1 MKMILFNQ
9 NPMITKLLESVSKKL
24 ELSIENFNHYQ
35 ELSVRLKEDPEWLLI
50 ADDECLE
57 KLDQVDW
64 LELKEIISQNKNSVC
79 MYKKGN
85 EAQPFLEG
93 FEMKIKKPFL
103 PTEMLKVLQKKLGSD
118 MSELEPSQNLDP
130 TQEVLET
137 NWDELEN
144 LGDLEAL
151 AKEEPNNEEQLLPTL
166 DAQEEKEEVKETP
179 QKEEKPKDD
188 ETQEGDET
196 PKDEEVSKELE
207 TQEKLE
213 IPKEETQE
221 EQVKEQEPIKEETQE
236 IKEEK
241 QEETQDSPSAQE
253 LEAMQELVKEIQE
266 NSNENKEET
275 QESAEIPQDKEIQ
288 EVVTEKTQVQELE
301 VPKEKTQ
308 ESAEALQE
316 TQAHELEKQEIAETP
331 QEKEKQEIAETP
343 QEKEKQEIAETPQE
357 KEKQEIAE
365 TPQEKEKQEIAETP
379 QELEIPQAQEKETPQ
394 EETQEKETPQEE
406 TQEKETPQEETQE
419 KETPQ
424 EETQETETQNQETPP
439 KVQEETK
446 EKTQEDN
453 YESIEDIPE
462 PVMAKAMGE
471 ELPFLNEA
479 VAKTPNNENDT
490 ETPKES
496 DIKTSQEKEESDKTS
511 SPLELRLNLQDL
523 LKSLNQESLKSLL
536 ENKTLSIKI
545 TLEDKK
551 PDA

>member
-35 ELSVRLKEDPEWLLI
+35 ELSAHLKKDPEWLLI

-85 EAQPFLEG
+85 EVQPFLEG

-103 PTEMLKVLQKKLGSD
+103 PTEMLKVLQKKLGSNA
-118 MSELEPSQNLDP
+118 SELEPSQNLDP

-137 NWDELEN
+137 NWNELEN

-179 QKEEKPKDD
+179 QEEKEEIKETPQKEKQEVKETPQEEKPKDD
-188 ETQEGDET
+188 ETQESET

-213 IPKEETQE
+213 IPKEKTQ
-221 EQVKEQEPIKEETQE
+221 EQEPIKEETQE

-241 QEETQDSPSAQE
+241 QEETQDSPSTQE

-266 NSNENKEET
+266 NSNGQENKKET
-275 QESAEIPQDKEIQ
+275 QESAETPQEEEIQ
-288 EVVTEKTQVQELE
+288 EVVTEKTQAQELE
-301 VPKEKTQ
+301 IPKEKTQ
-308 ESAEALQE
+308 ESTEALQE
-316 TQAHELEKQEIAETP
+316 TQAHELEKQES
-331 QEKEKQEIAETP
+331 
-343 QEKEKQEIAETPQE
+343 
-357 KEKQEIAE
+357 
-365 TPQEKEKQEIAETP
+365 AETP

-406 TQEKETPQEETQE
+406 TREIAETPQEKETL
-419 KETPQ
+419 
-424 EETQETETQNQETPP
+424 
-439 KVQEETK
+439 
-446 EKTQEDN
+446 KTQEDH

-479 VAKTPNNENDT
+479 VAKIPNNENDT

-496 DIKTSQEKEESDKTS
+496 VTETSKNENATETPQEKEESDKTS

-551 PDA
+551 PNA

>member
-24 ELSIENFNHYQ
+24 ELSMEDFNRYQ
-35 ELSVRLKEDPEWLLI
+35 ELSTRLKEEPEWILI

-64 LELKEIISQNKNSVC
+64 LELKETISQNKNSVC

-85 EAQPFLEG
+85 EVQPFLEG

-103 PTEMLKVLQKKLGSD
+103 PTEVLKVLQKKLGSNA
-118 MSELEPSQNLDP
+118 SELEPSQNLDP

-137 NWDELEN
+137 NWDELKN

-151 AKEEPNNEEQLLPTL
+151 VQEEPNNEEQLLPTL
-166 DAQEEKEEVKETP
+166 NDQEEKEEVKETP
-179 QKEEKPKDD
+179 QEEEKPKDD
-188 ETQEGDET
+188 ETQEGET
-196 PKDEEVSKELE
+196 LKNEEVSKELE
-207 TQEKLE
+207 TQEELE

-221 EQVKEQEPIKEETQE
+221 PAKEQEPIKEETQE
-236 IKEEK
+236 NKEEK
-241 QEETQDSPSAQE
+241 QEKTQDSPNAQE

-266 NSNENKEET
+266 NSNGQEDKKET
-275 QESAEIPQDKEIQ
+275 QESAE
-288 EVVTEKTQVQELE
+288 
-301 VPKEKTQ
+301 
-308 ESAEALQE
+308 
-316 TQAHELEKQEIAETP
+316 TP
-331 QEKEKQEIAETP
+331 
-343 QEKEKQEIAETPQE
+343 
-357 KEKQEIAE
+357 
-365 TPQEKEKQEIAETP
+365 
-379 QELEIPQAQEKETPQ
+379 
-394 EETQEKETPQEE
+394 
-406 TQEKETPQEETQE
+406 
-419 KETPQ
+419 
-424 EETQETETQNQETPP
+424 QETETQELETP
-439 KVQEETK
+439 QESA
-446 EKTQEDN
+446 EKTQKLETQEDH

-462 PVMAKAMGE
+462 PVMAQAMGE

-479 VAKTPNNENDT
+479 VAKTSNNENDT

-496 DIKTSQEKEESDKTS
+496 VIKTPQEKEESNKAS

-536 ENKTLSIKI
+536 ENKTLNIKI

>member
-35 ELSVRLKEDPEWLLI
+35 ELSARLKKDPEWLLI

-103 PTEMLKVLQKKLGSD
+103 PTEVLKILQKKLGSNI
-118 MSELEPSQNLDP
+118 SELEPSQNLDP

-166 DAQEEKEEVKETP
+166 DAQEEKEEVKEEEKEEVKKEEKEEIKETP
-179 QKEEKPKDD
+179 QEEKPKDD
-188 ETQEGDET
+188 ETQESET

-213 IPKEETQE
+213 IPKEETQEEVKEEIKEEAQEEVKEETQE

-241 QEETQDSPSAQE
+241 QEETQDSPSTQE

-266 NSNENKEET
+266 NSNGQENKKET

-288 EVVTEKTQVQELE
+288 EVVTEKTQAQELE
-301 VPKEKTQ
+301 IPKEKTQ

-316 TQAHELEKQEIAETP
+316 TQAQELEKQENAETP
-331 QEKEKQEIAETP
+331 QEKEKQEDTG
-343 QEKEKQEIAETPQE
+343 
-357 KEKQEIAE
+357 
-365 TPQEKEKQEIAETP
+365 TP
-379 QELEIPQAQEKETPQ
+379 QELEIPQV
-394 EETQEKETPQEE
+394 
-406 TQEKETPQEETQE
+406 QE

-424 EETQETETQNQETPP
+424 EETQETQEKEMPQTQD
-439 KVQEETK
+439 
-446 EKTQEDN
+446 EKPQEDH

-479 VAKTPNNENDT
+479 VAKIPNNENDT

-496 DIKTSQEKEESDKTS
+496 VTETSKNENATETPQEKEESDKTS

-551 PDA
+551 PNA

>member
-1 MKMILFNQ
+1 MKIILFNQ

-24 ELSIENFNHYQ
+24 ELSMEDFNRYQ
-35 ELSVRLKEDPEWLLI
+35 ELSTRLKENPEWILI

-103 PTEMLKVLQKKLGSD
+103 PTEVLKVLQKKLGSN

-151 AKEEPNNEEQLLPTL
+151 VQEEPNNEEQLLPTL
-166 DAQEEKEEVKETP
+166 NDQEEKEEIKEEVKETP
-179 QKEEKPKDD
+179 QEEEKPKDD
-188 ETQEGDET
+188 ETQESET
-196 PKDEEVSKELE
+196 LKDKEVSKGLE
-207 TQEKLE
+207 TQEE
-213 IPKEETQE
+213 VKEEKQE
-221 EQVKEQEPIKEETQE
+221 QAKEQEPIKEETQE
-236 IKEEK
+236 NKEEK
-241 QEETQDSPSAQE
+241 QEKTQDSPSAQE

-266 NSNENKEET
+266 NSNGQEDKKET
-275 QESAEIPQDKEIQ
+275 QENTETPQD
-288 EVVTEKTQVQELE
+288 V
-301 VPKEKTQ
+301 
-308 ESAEALQE
+308 E
-316 TQAHELEKQEIAETP
+316 TPQETP
-331 QEKEKQEIAETP
+331 QEKETQK
-343 QEKEKQEIAETPQE
+343 
-357 KEKQEIAE
+357 
-365 TPQEKEKQEIAETP
+365 
-379 QELEIPQAQEKETPQ
+379 LETPQ
-394 EETQEKETPQEE
+394 EEIQENTEKTQKLE
-406 TQEKETPQEETQE
+406 TQE
-419 KETPQ
+419 
-424 EETQETETQNQETPP
+424 
-439 KVQEETK
+439 
-446 EKTQEDN
+446 DH

-462 PVMAKAMGE
+462 PVMAQAMGE

-479 VAKTPNNENDT
+479 VAKTSNNENDT
-490 ETPKES
+490 ETLKES
-496 DIKTSQEKEESDKTS
+496 VIKTPQEKKESDKTS
-511 SPLELRLNLQDL
+511 SPLELHLNLQDL

>member
-9 NPMITKLLESVSKKL
+9 NPMIAKLLESVSKKL
-24 ELSIENFNHYQ
+24 ELSMEDFNRYQ
-35 ELSVRLKEDPEWLLI
+35 ELSTRLKEEPEWILI

-85 EAQPFLEG
+85 EVQPFLEG

-103 PTEMLKVLQKKLGSD
+103 PTEVLKVLQKKLGSNA
-118 MSELEPSQNLDP
+118 SEPEPSQNLDP

-151 AKEEPNNEEQLLPTL
+151 VQEKPNNEEQLLPTL
-166 DAQEEKEEVKETP
+166 NDQEEKEEVKEEEKEEVKETP
-179 QKEEKPKDD
+179 QEEKPKDD
-188 ETQEGDET
+188 EMQEGET
-196 PKDEEVSKELE
+196 LKDEEISKELE
-207 TQEKLE
+207 TQEELE

-221 EQVKEQEPIKEETQE
+221 QAKEQEPIKEETQE

-241 QEETQDSPSAQE
+241 QEKTQDSPSAQE

-266 NSNENKEET
+266 NSNGQEDKKETQENTETPQELEKQELEIPQENTEIPQETPQEKETQKLETPQDVETPQEIPQEKET
-275 QESAEIPQDKEIQ
+275 QESAE
-288 EVVTEKTQVQELE
+288 
-301 VPKEKTQ
+301 
-308 ESAEALQE
+308 
-316 TQAHELEKQEIAETP
+316 TP
-331 QEKEKQEIAETP
+331 QK
-343 QEKEKQEIAETPQE
+343 
-357 KEKQEIAE
+357 
-365 TPQEKEKQEIAETP
+365 
-379 QELEIPQAQEKETPQ
+379 
-394 EETQEKETPQEE
+394 ETQEKKAQ
-406 TQEKETPQEETQE
+406 K
-419 KETPQ
+419 
-424 EETQETETQNQETPP
+424 
-439 KVQEETK
+439 
-446 EKTQEDN
+446 DH

-462 PVMAKAMGE
+462 PVMAQAMGE
-471 ELPFLNEA
+471 ELPFLNES
-479 VAKTPNNENDT
+479 VAKIPNNENDT

-496 DIKTSQEKEESDKTS
+496 VIKTPQEKEESDKTS

>member
-9 NPMITKLLESVSKKL
+9 NPMIAKLLESVSKKL

-35 ELSVRLKEDPEWLLI
+35 ELSACLKKDPEWLLI

-64 LELKEIISQNKNSVC
+64 LELKETISQNKNSVC

-85 EAQPFLEG
+85 EKQPFLEG

-166 DAQEEKEEVKETP
+166 DAQEEKEEVKEEEKQEVKETP
-179 QKEEKPKDD
+179 QEEKPKDD
-188 ETQEGDET
+188 ETQESEAL
-196 PKDEEVSKELE
+196 KDEEVSKELE

-266 NSNENKEET
+266 NSNDQENKEKT
-275 QESAEIPQDKEIQ
+275 QESAEISQDKEIQ
-288 EVVTEKTQVQELE
+288 EVVAEKTQVQELE
-301 VPKEKTQ
+301 IPKEKTQ
-308 ESAEALQE
+308 ETQE
-316 TQAHELEKQEIAETP
+316 VVTEQTQAQELEKEEIAETP
-331 QEKEKQEIAETP
+331 QEKET
-343 QEKEKQEIAETPQE
+343 
-357 KEKQEIAE
+357 
-365 TPQEKEKQEIAETP
+365 
-379 QELEIPQAQEKETPQ
+379 L
-394 EETQEKETPQEE
+394 
-406 TQEKETPQEETQE
+406 
-419 KETPQ
+419 
-424 EETQETETQNQETPP
+424 
-439 KVQEETK
+439 
-446 EKTQEDN
+446 KTQEDH

-479 VAKTPNNENDT
+479 VAETPNNENDT
-490 ETPKES
+490 ETSKNENATETP
-496 DIKTSQEKEESDKTS
+496 QEKEESDKTS

-551 PDA
+551 PNA

>member
-24 ELSIENFNHYQ
+24 ELSVENFNHYQ
-35 ELSVRLKEDPEWLLI
+35 ELSARLKENQEWLLI

-57 KLDQVDW
+57 KLDQIDW
-64 LELKEIISQNKNSVC
+64 LELKETISQNKNSVC

-93 FEMKIKKPFL
+93 FEMKMKKPFL
-103 PTEMLKVLQKKLGSD
+103 PTEVLKILQKKLGSNI
-118 MSELEPSQNLDP
+118 SELEPSQNLDP

-137 NWDELEN
+137 NWDELES

-151 AKEEPNNEEQLLPTL
+151 AKEEPNSEEQLLPTL
-166 DAQEEKEEVKETP
+166 DVQEEKEEVKETP
-179 QKEEKPKDD
+179 QEEEKEEIKEMPQEEEKPKDD
-188 ETQEGDET
+188 EMQEGET

-241 QEETQDSPSAQE
+241 QEKTQDSPSMQE

-266 NSNENKEET
+266 NSNGQENKEKT
-275 QESAEIPQDKEIQ
+275 QENAEIPQDKEIQ
-288 EVVTEKTQVQELE
+288 EVVTEKTQAQELE
-301 VPKEKTQ
+301 IPKEKTQ
-308 ESAEALQE
+308 ESTEALQE

-343 QEKEKQEIAETPQE
+343 QEKE
-357 KEKQEIAE
+357 
-365 TPQEKEKQEIAETP
+365 
-379 QELEIPQAQEKETPQ
+379 
-394 EETQEKETPQEE
+394 
-406 TQEKETPQEETQE
+406 
-419 KETPQ
+419 TPQ
-424 EETQETETQNQETPP
+424 EETQETQEVVTE
-439 KVQEETK
+439 Q
-446 EKTQEDN
+446 TQEDH

-471 ELPFLNEA
+471 ELPFLNES
-479 VAKTPNNENDT
+479 VAETPNNENDT

-496 DIKTSQEKEESDKTS
+496 DIKTPQEKEESDKTS

>member
-24 ELSIENFNHYQ
+24 ELPMENFNHYQ
-35 ELSVRLKEDPEWLLI
+35 ELFTRLKEDPEWILI

-93 FEMKIKKPFL
+93 FEIKIKKPFL
-103 PTEMLKVLQKKLGSD
+103 PTDVLKILQKKLGSNI
-118 MSELEPSQNLDP
+118 SELEPSQNLDP

-144 LGDLEAL
+144 LGVLEAL
-151 AKEEPNNEEQLLPTL
+151 AKEEPDNEEQLLPTL
-166 DAQEEKEEVKETP
+166 NDQEVKEEEKEEVKETP
-179 QKEEKPKDD
+179 QEEEKPKDD
-188 ETQEGDET
+188 ETQEGET

-207 TQEKLE
+207 TQEE
-213 IPKEETQE
+213 VKEEMQ
-221 EQVKEQEPIKEETQE
+221 EQEPIKEETQE

-241 QEETQDSPSAQE
+241 QEKTQDSPSTQE
-253 LEAMQELVKEIQE
+253 LEAMQELVKEIQK
-266 NSNENKEET
+266 NSNGQKDKKET
-275 QESAEIPQDKEIQ
+275 QESAETPQDVEIPQAQDKEIQDKEIQDKEIQDKEIQDKEIQDKEIQ
-288 EVVTEKTQVQELE
+288 ENTET
-301 VPKEKTQ
+301 P
-308 ESAEALQE
+308 QE
-316 TQAHELEKQEIAETP
+316 TPQDVENPQENAEIPQETP
-331 QEKEKQEIAETP
+331 QEKE
-343 QEKEKQEIAETPQE
+343 
-357 KEKQEIAE
+357 
-365 TPQEKEKQEIAETP
+365 
-379 QELEIPQAQEKETPQ
+379 
-394 EETQEKETPQEE
+394 
-406 TQEKETPQEETQE
+406 
-419 KETPQ
+419 
-424 EETQETETQNQETPP
+424 
-439 KVQEETK
+439 
-446 EKTQEDN
+446 TQEDH

-471 ELPFLNEA
+471 ELPFLNENDTE
-479 VAKTPNNENDT
+479 TPNSENDT

-496 DIKTSQEKEESDKTS
+496 DIKTPQEKEESDKTS
-511 SPLELRLNLQDL
+511 SPLELHLNLQDL

>member
-24 ELSIENFNHYQ
+24 ELSMENFNRYQ
-35 ELSVRLKEDPEWLLI
+35 ELPTRLKEDSEWILI

-64 LELKEIISQNKNSVC
+64 LELKETISQNKNSVC

-103 PTEMLKVLQKKLGSD
+103 PTEVLKVLQKKLGSN
-118 MSELEPSQNLDP
+118 MSDLEPSQNLDP

-151 AKEEPNNEEQLLPTL
+151 VQEEPNNEEQLLPTL
-166 DAQEEKEEVKETP
+166 NDQKEKEEVKEEKEEVKEEKEEVKEETKETP
-179 QKEEKPKDD
+179 QEEEKPKDD
-188 ETQEGDET
+188 EVQEGEIQ
-196 PKDEEVSKELE
+196 KNEEVSKELE
-207 TQEKLE
+207 TQEELE
-213 IPKEETQE
+213 IPKEETQ

-236 IKEEK
+236 NKEEK
-241 QEETQDSPSAQE
+241 QEKTQDSPSTQE

-266 NSNENKEET
+266 NSNGQENKKET
-275 QESAEIPQDKEIQ
+275 QENTETPQDKETQ
-288 EVVTEKTQVQELE
+288 ENTETPQELE
-301 VPKEKTQ
+301 KQELETPQELEKQELKTQEKTQ
-308 ESAEALQE
+308 ESAE
-316 TQAHELEKQEIAETP
+316 TP
-331 QEKEKQEIAETP
+331 QEKTQK
-343 QEKEKQEIAETPQE
+343 
-357 KEKQEIAE
+357 
-365 TPQEKEKQEIAETP
+365 
-379 QELEIPQAQEKETPQ
+379 LEI
-394 EETQEKETPQEE
+394 
-406 TQEKETPQEETQE
+406 
-419 KETPQ
+419 
-424 EETQETETQNQETPP
+424 
-439 KVQEETK
+439 
-446 EKTQEDN
+446 QEDH

-462 PVMAKAMGE
+462 PVMAQAMGE
-471 ELPFLNEA
+471 ELPFLNES
-479 VAKTPNNENDT
+479 VAKTSNNKNDT

-496 DIKTSQEKEESDKTS
+496 VIKTPQEKEESDKTS

>member
-35 ELSVRLKEDPEWLLI
+35 ELSAHLKKDPEWILI

-64 LELKEIISQNKNSVC
+64 LELKETISQNKNSVC

-93 FEMKIKKPFL
+93 FEVKIKKPFL
-103 PTEMLKVLQKKLGSD
+103 PTEVLKILQKKLGSNA
-118 MSELEPSQNLDP
+118 SELEPSQNLDP

-166 DAQEEKEEVKETP
+166 NDQEVKEEEKEEVKETP
-179 QKEEKPKDD
+179 QEEEKPKDD
-188 ETQEGDET
+188 ETQEGET
-196 PKDEEVSKELE
+196 LKDEEVFKELE

-213 IPKEETQE
+213 IPKEETQKE
-221 EQVKEQEPIKEETQE
+221 VKEEIKEETQE
-236 IKEEK
+236 NKEEK

-266 NSNENKEET
+266 NSNGQENKKET
-275 QESAEIPQDKEIQ
+275 QESAEISQDKEIQ
-288 EVVTEKTQVQELE
+288 EVVTEKTQAQELE

-331 QEKEKQEIAETP
+331 QELEKQEST
-343 QEKEKQEIAETPQE
+343 
-357 KEKQEIAE
+357 
-365 TPQEKEKQEIAETP
+365 ETP

-394 EETQEKETPQEE
+394 EETQEKETPKDESMQESA
-406 TQEKETPQEETQE
+406 QNLQDKETPQEETQE
-419 KETPQ
+419 
-424 EETQETETQNQETPP
+424 
-439 KVQEETK
+439 
-446 EKTQEDN
+446 DH

-471 ELPFLNEA
+471 ELPFLNES
-479 VAKTPNNENDT
+479 VAKIPNNENDT

-496 DIKTSQEKEESDKTS
+496 VIKTPQEKEESTETPKESDKTS

>member
-1 MKMILFNQ
+1 MKIILFNQ

-24 ELSIENFNHYQ
+24 ELSMEDFNHYQ
-35 ELSVRLKEDPEWLLI
+35 ELSTRLKEDPEWILI

-64 LELKEIISQNKNSVC
+64 LELKETISQNKNSVC

-103 PTEMLKVLQKKLGSD
+103 PTEVLKVLQKKLGSN

-151 AKEEPNNEEQLLPTL
+151 VQEEPNNEEQLLPTL
-166 DAQEEKEEVKETP
+166 NAQEEKEEIKEEEKEEIKETP
-179 QKEEKPKDD
+179 QEEKPKDD
-188 ETQEGDET
+188 ETQEGET
-196 PKDEEVSKELE
+196 LKDEEVSKELE
-207 TQEKLE
+207 TQEELE

-221 EQVKEQEPIKEETQE
+221 QAKEQEPIKEETQE
-236 IKEEK
+236 NKEEK
-241 QEETQDSPSAQE
+241 QEKTQDSPSAQE

-266 NSNENKEET
+266 NSNGQEDKKET
-275 QESAEIPQDKEIQ
+275 QEN
-288 EVVTEKTQVQELE
+288 TETPQELE
-301 VPKEKTQ
+301 KQELEKQEKTQ
-308 ESAEALQE
+308 ESAETPQDV
-316 TQAHELEKQEIAETP
+316 ETP
-331 QEKEKQEIAETP
+331 QEKETQKLETP
-343 QEKEKQEIAETPQE
+343 QETSQESAEKTQ
-357 KEKQEIAE
+357 K
-365 TPQEKEKQEIAETP
+365 
-379 QELEIPQAQEKETPQ
+379 L
-394 EETQEKETPQEE
+394 ETQE
-406 TQEKETPQEETQE
+406 
-419 KETPQ
+419 
-424 EETQETETQNQETPP
+424 
-439 KVQEETK
+439 
-446 EKTQEDN
+446 DH

-462 PVMAKAMGE
+462 PVMAQAMGE
-471 ELPFLNEA
+471 ELPFLNES
-479 VAKTPNNENDT
+479 VAKTSNNENDT
-490 ETPKES
+490 ETSKES
-496 DIKTSQEKEESDKTS
+496 VIKTPQEKEESDKTS
-511 SPLELRLNLQDL
+511 SPLELCLNLQDL

>member
-35 ELSVRLKEDPEWLLI
+35 ELSAHLKKDPEWLLI

-85 EAQPFLEG
+85 EMQPFLEG

-103 PTEMLKVLQKKLGSD
+103 PTEMLKVLQKKLGSNA
-118 MSELEPSQNLDP
+118 SELEPSQNLDP
-130 TQEVLET
+130 TQEILET

-179 QKEEKPKDD
+179 QEEKEEVKETPQEEKPKDD
-188 ETQEGDET
+188 ETQEGET
-196 PKDEEVSKELE
+196 SKDEEVSKELE
-207 TQEKLE
+207 APQELE
-213 IPKEETQE
+213 IPKKETQ
-221 EQVKEQEPIKEETQE
+221 EQEPIKEETQE

-241 QEETQDSPSAQE
+241 QEKTQDSPSTQE

-266 NSNENKEET
+266 NSNDQEDKKET
-275 QESAEIPQDKEIQ
+275 QESAEISQDKEIQ
-288 EVVTEKTQVQELE
+288 EVVTEK
-301 VPKEKTQ
+301 
-308 ESAEALQE
+308 

-331 QEKEKQEIAETP
+331 QEETREIAETP
-343 QEKEKQEIAETPQE
+343 QELEIPQAQEKETPQE
-357 KEKQEIAE
+357 E
-365 TPQEKEKQEIAETP
+365 TREIAETP

-394 EETQEKETPQEE
+394 EETQE
-406 TQEKETPQEETQE
+406 
-419 KETPQ
+419 
-424 EETQETETQNQETPP
+424 
-439 KVQEETK
+439 
-446 EKTQEDN
+446 DH
-453 YESIEDIPE
+453 YENIEDIPE

-479 VAKTPNNENDT
+479 VAKIPNNENDT

-496 DIKTSQEKEESDKTS
+496 DIKTPQEKEESDKTS
-511 SPLELRLNLQDL
+511 SPLELHLNLQDL

-551 PDA
+551 PNA

>member
-9 NPMITKLLESVSKKL
+9 NPMITKLLESVSNKL
-24 ELSIENFNHYQ
+24 ELSMEDFNRYQ
-35 ELSVRLKEDPEWLLI
+35 ELSTRLKENPEWILI

-64 LELKEIISQNKNSVC
+64 LELKETISQNKNSVC

-103 PTEMLKVLQKKLGSD
+103 PTEILKILQKKLGSNIN
-118 MSELEPSQNLDP
+118 ELEPSQNLDP

-151 AKEEPNNEEQLLPTL
+151 VQEEPNNEEQLLPTL
-166 DAQEEKEEVKETP
+166 NNQKEKEEIKEEVKETP
-179 QKEEKPKDD
+179 QEEEKPKDD
-188 ETQEGDET
+188 EIQEGET
-196 PKDEEVSKELE
+196 LKDEEVSKELE
-207 TQEKLE
+207 TQEELE
-213 IPKEETQE
+213 ISKEETQE
-221 EQVKEQEPIKEETQE
+221 QAKEQEPIKEETQE
-236 IKEEK
+236 NKEEK
-241 QEETQDSPSAQE
+241 QEKTQDSPSAQE

-266 NSNENKEET
+266 NSNG
-275 QESAEIPQDKEIQ
+275 QEDKKEIQ
-288 EVVTEKTQVQELE
+288 ENTETPQDV
-301 VPKEKTQ
+301 
-308 ESAEALQE
+308 E
-316 TQAHELEKQEIAETP
+316 TPQETP
-331 QEKEKQEIAETP
+331 QEKETQK
-343 QEKEKQEIAETPQE
+343 
-357 KEKQEIAE
+357 
-365 TPQEKEKQEIAETP
+365 
-379 QELEIPQAQEKETPQ
+379 LETPQ
-394 EETQEKETPQEE
+394 EEIQENTETPQKLE
-406 TQEKETPQEETQE
+406 TQE
-419 KETPQ
+419 
-424 EETQETETQNQETPP
+424 
-439 KVQEETK
+439 
-446 EKTQEDN
+446 DH

-462 PVMAKAMGE
+462 PVMAQAMGE

-496 DIKTSQEKEESDKTS
+496 VIKTPQEKEESDKTS
-511 SPLELRLNLQDL
+511 SPLELCLNLQDL

-536 ENKTLSIKI
+536 ENKTLNIKI

>member
-9 NPMITKLLESVSKKL
+9 NPMIAKLLESVSKKL
-24 ELSIENFNHYQ
+24 ELPMENFNHYQ
-35 ELSVRLKEDPEWLLI
+35 ELSACLKEDPEWILI

-103 PTEMLKVLQKKLGSD
+103 PTEVLKILQKKLGSNA
-118 MSELEPSQNLDP
+118 SELEPSQNLDP

-166 DAQEEKEEVKETP
+166 DAQEEKEEVKKEEKEEVKETPQEEKEEIKETP
-179 QKEEKPKDD
+179 QKEKQEVKETPQKEKPKDD
-188 ETQEGDET
+188 ETQESET

-207 TQEKLE
+207 TQEELE
-213 IPKEETQE
+213 IPKEETQKE
-221 EQVKEQEPIKEETQE
+221 VKEEIKEETQKEVKEEIKEETQE
-236 IKEEK
+236 NKEEK
-241 QEETQDSPSAQE
+241 QEKTQDSPSVQE

-266 NSNENKEET
+266 NSNDQEDKKET

-301 VPKEKTQ
+301 IPKEKTQ

-316 TQAHELEKQEIAETP
+316 TQAHELEKQENAETP
-331 QEKEKQEIAETP
+331 QDVETP
-343 QEKEKQEIAETPQE
+343 
-357 KEKQEIAE
+357 
-365 TPQEKEKQEIAETP
+365 
-379 QELEIPQAQEKETPQ
+379 QEKETPQ
-394 EETQEKETPQEE
+394 ENTETPQEKET
-406 TQEKETPQEETQE
+406 
-419 KETPQ
+419 
-424 EETQETETQNQETPP
+424 
-439 KVQEETK
+439 
-446 EKTQEDN
+446 QEDH

-479 VAKTPNNENDT
+479 VAKIPNNENDT
-490 ETPKES
+490 ETP
-496 DIKTSQEKEESDKTS
+496 QEKEESDKTS

-551 PDA
+551 PNA

>member
-24 ELSIENFNHYQ
+24 ELSMEDFNRYQ
-35 ELSVRLKEDPEWLLI
+35 ELSTRLKEDPEWILI

-64 LELKEIISQNKNSVC
+64 LELKETISQNKNSVC

-85 EAQPFLEG
+85 EAQPFLES

-103 PTEMLKVLQKKLGSD
+103 PTEMLKVLQKKLGSN
-118 MSELEPSQNLDP
+118 MNELESSQNLDP

-151 AKEEPNNEEQLLPTL
+151 AQEEPNNEEQLLPTL
-166 DAQEEKEEVKETP
+166 NDQEEKEEVKEEIKETP
-179 QKEEKPKDD
+179 QEEEKPKDD
-188 ETQEGDET
+188 ETQESET
-196 PKDEEVSKELE
+196 LKDEEASKELE
-207 TQEKLE
+207 TQEELE

-221 EQVKEQEPIKEETQE
+221 QAKEQEPIKEETQE

-241 QEETQDSPSAQE
+241 QEKTQDSPSAQE

-266 NSNENKEET
+266 NSNGQEDKKET
-275 QESAEIPQDKEIQ
+275 QENTETPQ
-288 EVVTEKTQVQELE
+288 
-301 VPKEKTQ
+301 
-308 ESAEALQE
+308 
-316 TQAHELEKQEIAETP
+316 ELEKQELETP
-331 QEKEKQEIAETP
+331 QEKETQK
-343 QEKEKQEIAETPQE
+343 
-357 KEKQEIAE
+357 
-365 TPQEKEKQEIAETP
+365 
-379 QELEIPQAQEKETPQ
+379 LETPQ
-394 EETQEKETPQEE
+394 EEIQENTETPQKLEA
-406 TQEKETPQEETQE
+406 
-419 KETPQ
+419 
-424 EETQETETQNQETPP
+424 
-439 KVQEETK
+439 
-446 EKTQEDN
+446 QEDH

-462 PVMAKAMGE
+462 PVMAQAMGE
-471 ELPFLNEA
+471 ELSFLNEA
-479 VAKTPNNENDT
+479 VAKIPNNENDT

-496 DIKTSQEKEESDKTS
+496 VIKTPQEKEESDKTS

-536 ENKTLSIKI
+536 ENKTLNIKI

>member
-9 NPMITKLLESVSKKL
+9 NPMIAKLLESVSKKL
-24 ELSIENFNHYQ
+24 ELSIENFNHYR
-35 ELSVRLKEDPEWLLI
+35 ELSARLKKDPEWLLI

-103 PTEMLKVLQKKLGSD
+103 PTEMLKVLQKKLGSNT
-118 MSELEPSQNLDP
+118 SELEPSQNLDP

-166 DAQEEKEEVKETP
+166 NAQEEKEEVKKEEKEEVKETP
-179 QKEEKPKDD
+179 QEEKPKDD
-188 ETQEGDET
+188 ETQESET

-207 TQEKLE
+207 TQEE
-213 IPKEETQE
+213 VKEETQE

-241 QEETQDSPSAQE
+241 QEKTQDSPSVQE

-266 NSNENKEET
+266 NSNGQENKEKT
-275 QESAEIPQDKEIQ
+275 QENAEIPQDKEIQ
-288 EVVTEKTQVQELE
+288 EVVTEKTQAQELE
-301 VPKEKTQ
+301 IPKEKTQ
-308 ESAEALQE
+308 ESTEALQE
-316 TQAHELEKQEIAETP
+316 TQAHEL
-331 QEKEKQEIAETP
+331 
-343 QEKEKQEIAETPQE
+343 
-357 KEKQEIAE
+357 
-365 TPQEKEKQEIAETP
+365 EKQEIAETP

-424 EETQETETQNQETPP
+424 EETREIAETP
-439 KVQEETK
+439 QEKETL
-446 EKTQEDN
+446 KTQEDH

-471 ELPFLNEA
+471 ELPFLNKA
-479 VAKTPNNENDT
+479 VAKIPNNENDT

-496 DIKTSQEKEESDKTS
+496 VTETSKNENDTETPQEKEESDKTS

-551 PDA
+551 PNA

>member
-9 NPMITKLLESVSKKL
+9 NPMIAKLLESVSKKL
-24 ELSIENFNHYQ
+24 ELSMEYFNRYE
-35 ELSVRLKEDPEWLLI
+35 ELSTCLKEEPEWILI

-57 KLDQVDW
+57 KLDEVDW

-103 PTEMLKVLQKKLGSD
+103 PTEVLKILQKKLGSD

-166 DAQEEKEEVKETP
+166 NDQEEKEEIKKEEKEEIKETP
-179 QKEEKPKDD
+179 QEEEKPKDD
-188 ETQEGDET
+188 ETQESET
-196 PKDEEVSKELE
+196 LKDKEVSKELE

-213 IPKEETQE
+213 IPKEKTQE
-221 EQVKEQEPIKEETQE
+221 EQVTEQEPIKEETQE

-241 QEETQDSPSAQE
+241 QEETQDSPSVQE

-266 NSNENKEET
+266 NSNGQEDKKET
-275 QESAEIPQDKEIQ
+275 QEN
-288 EVVTEKTQVQELE
+288 
-301 VPKEKTQ
+301 
-308 ESAEALQE
+308 
-316 TQAHELEKQEIAETP
+316 AETP
-331 QEKEKQEIAETP
+331 QEKETQELEIPKEEIQEETQEAVTETP
-343 QEKEKQEIAETPQE
+343 QTQEST
-357 KEKQEIAE
+357 E

-394 EETQEKETPQEE
+394 EETQE
-406 TQEKETPQEETQE
+406 
-419 KETPQ
+419 
-424 EETQETETQNQETPP
+424 
-439 KVQEETK
+439 
-446 EKTQEDN
+446 DH

-479 VAKTPNNENDT
+479 VAKIPNNENDT

-496 DIKTSQEKEESDKTS
+496 DIKTPQEKEESDKTS

-551 PDA
+551 PNA

>member
-24 ELSIENFNHYQ
+24 ELSMQDFNRYE
-35 ELSVRLKEDPEWLLI
+35 ELSARLKEDPEWILI

-79 MYKKGN
+79 MYKKGH

-103 PTEMLKVLQKKLGSD
+103 PTEVLKILQKKLGSD

-166 DAQEEKEEVKETP
+166 NAQEEKEEVKETP
-179 QKEEKPKDD
+179 QEEKPKDD
-188 ETQEGDET
+188 ETQESET

-266 NSNENKEET
+266 NSNGQENKEET
-275 QESAEIPQDKEIQ
+275 QEN
-288 EVVTEKTQVQELE
+288 
-301 VPKEKTQ
+301 
-308 ESAEALQE
+308 
-316 TQAHELEKQEIAETP
+316 AETP
-331 QEKEKQEIAETP
+331 QDVEIP
-343 QEKEKQEIAETPQE
+343 QSQEKETPKDESMQES
-357 KEKQEIAE
+357 
-365 TPQEKEKQEIAETP
+365 
-379 QELEIPQAQEKETPQ
+379 AQNLQDKETPQ
-394 EETQEKETPQEE
+394 EETQE
-406 TQEKETPQEETQE
+406 
-419 KETPQ
+419 
-424 EETQETETQNQETPP
+424 
-439 KVQEETK
+439 
-446 EKTQEDN
+446 DH
-453 YESIEDIPE
+453 YENIEDIPE

-479 VAKTPNNENDT
+479 VAKIPNNENDT
-490 ETPKES
+490 ETLKES
-496 DIKTSQEKEESDKTS
+496 DIKTPQEKEESDKTS

>member
-1 MKMILFNQ
+1 MKIILFNQ

-35 ELSVRLKEDPEWLLI
+35 ELSACLKKDPEWLLI

-85 EAQPFLEG
+85 EVQPFLEG

-103 PTEMLKVLQKKLGSD
+103 PTEVLKILQKKLGSNINK
-118 MSELEPSQNLDP
+118 LEPSQNLDP

-151 AKEEPNNEEQLLPTL
+151 VQEEPNNEEQLLPTL
-166 DAQEEKEEVKETP
+166 NDQEEKEEIKEEEKEEVKEEEKEEVKETP
-179 QKEEKPKDD
+179 QEEEKPKDD
-188 ETQEGDET
+188 ETQESET
-196 PKDEEVSKELE
+196 LKDKEVSKELE

-213 IPKEETQE
+213 IPKEKTQE
-221 EQVKEQEPIKEETQE
+221 EQVTEQEPIKEETQE

-241 QEETQDSPSAQE
+241 QEKTQDSPSTQE

-266 NSNENKEET
+266 NSNEDKKEVQELGIPKEET
-275 QESAEIPQDKEIQ
+275 QEN
-288 EVVTEKTQVQELE
+288 
-301 VPKEKTQ
+301 
-308 ESAEALQE
+308 
-316 TQAHELEKQEIAETP
+316 AETP
-331 QEKEKQEIAETP
+331 QEKETQELEIPKEEIQEETQEAVTETPQTQESTETPQELEKQENAETPQEIPQDVETP
-343 QEKEKQEIAETPQE
+343 QEKE
-357 KEKQEIAE
+357 
-365 TPQEKEKQEIAETP
+365 
-379 QELEIPQAQEKETPQ
+379 
-394 EETQEKETPQEE
+394 
-406 TQEKETPQEETQE
+406 
-419 KETPQ
+419 
-424 EETQETETQNQETPP
+424 
-439 KVQEETK
+439 
-446 EKTQEDN
+446 TQEDH

-490 ETPKES
+490 ETP
-496 DIKTSQEKEESDKTS
+496 QEKEESDKTS

>member
-1 MKMILFNQ
+1 MKIILFNQ

-24 ELSIENFNHYQ
+24 ELSMEDFNHYQ
-35 ELSVRLKEDPEWLLI
+35 ELSTRLKEDPEWILI

-64 LELKEIISQNKNSVC
+64 LELKETISQNKNSVC

-103 PTEMLKVLQKKLGSD
+103 PTEVLKVLQKKLGSN

-151 AKEEPNNEEQLLPTL
+151 AQEEPNNEEQLLPTL
-166 DAQEEKEEVKETP
+166 NDQEEKEEVKEEVKETP
-179 QKEEKPKDD
+179 QEEKPKDD
-188 ETQEGDET
+188 EIQEGET
-196 PKDEEVSKELE
+196 LKDEEVSKELE
-207 TQEKLE
+207 TQE
-213 IPKEETQE
+213 
-221 EQVKEQEPIKEETQE
+221 

-241 QEETQDSPSAQE
+241 QEKTQDSPSAQE

-266 NSNENKEET
+266 NSNGQENKKET
-275 QESAEIPQDKEIQ
+275 QENTETPQEGIQ
-288 EVVTEKTQVQELE
+288 E
-301 VPKEKTQ
+301 
-308 ESAEALQE
+308 S
-316 TQAHELEKQEIAETP
+316 AETP
-331 QEKEKQEIAETP
+331 QEKEKQELETP
-343 QEKEKQEIAETPQE
+343 QEKETQENTETPQE
-357 KEKQEIAE
+357 KETQKLETPQDVETPQEIPQELEKQELE
-365 TPQEKEKQEIAETP
+365 TPQEKTQK
-379 QELEIPQAQEKETPQ
+379 L
-394 EETQEKETPQEE
+394 ETQK
-406 TQEKETPQEETQE
+406 
-419 KETPQ
+419 
-424 EETQETETQNQETPP
+424 
-439 KVQEETK
+439 
-446 EKTQEDN
+446 DH

-462 PVMAKAMGE
+462 PVMAQAMGE
-471 ELPFLNEA
+471 ELPFLNES

-490 ETPKES
+490 KTPKES
-496 DIKTSQEKEESDKTS
+496 VIKTPQEKEESDKAS

>member
-9 NPMITKLLESVSKKL
+9 NPMIAKLLESVSKKL

-35 ELSVRLKEDPEWLLI
+35 ELSAHLKKDPEWLLI

-103 PTEMLKVLQKKLGSD
+103 PTEMLKVLQKKLGSNA
-118 MSELEPSQNLDP
+118 SELEPSQNLDP

-166 DAQEEKEEVKETP
+166 DAQEEKEEIKEMP
-179 QKEEKPKDD
+179 QEEEKPKDD
-188 ETQEGDET
+188 ETQESET

-221 EQVKEQEPIKEETQE
+221 EQVKEQEPIKEEMQE

-241 QEETQDSPSAQE
+241 QEKTQDSPSAQE

-266 NSNENKEET
+266 NSNGQENKKET

-288 EVVTEKTQVQELE
+288 EVVTEKTQAQELE
-301 VPKEKTQ
+301 IPKEKTQ
-308 ESAEALQE
+308 EN
-316 TQAHELEKQEIAETP
+316 AETP
-331 QEKEKQEIAETP
+331 QEKEKQEDTG
-343 QEKEKQEIAETPQE
+343 
-357 KEKQEIAE
+357 
-365 TPQEKEKQEIAETP
+365 TP
-379 QELEIPQAQEKETPQ
+379 QELEIPQVQEKETQETQEVVTEKTQVQEKETP
-394 EETQEKETPQEE
+394 
-406 TQEKETPQEETQE
+406 
-419 KETPQ
+419 
-424 EETQETETQNQETPP
+424 
-439 KVQEETK
+439 
-446 EKTQEDN
+446 KTQEDH

-496 DIKTSQEKEESDKTS
+496 DIKTPQEKEESTEFPQEKEESDKTS

>member
-24 ELSIENFNHYQ
+24 ELPMENFNHYQ
-35 ELSVRLKEDPEWLLI
+35 ELSAHLKKDPEWLLI

-85 EAQPFLEG
+85 EMQPFLEG
-93 FEMKIKKPFL
+93 FEVKIKKPFL
-103 PTEMLKVLQKKLGSD
+103 PTEMLKVLQKKLGSNA
-118 MSELEPSQNLDP
+118 SELEPSQNLDP

-144 LGDLEAL
+144 LSDLEAL

-166 DAQEEKEEVKETP
+166 NDQEVKEEEKEEVKETP
-179 QKEEKPKDD
+179 QEEEKPKDD
-188 ETQEGDET
+188 ETQEGET
-196 PKDEEVSKELE
+196 LKDKEVSKELE

-221 EQVKEQEPIKEETQE
+221 EQVKEQEPIKEEMQE

-241 QEETQDSPSAQE
+241 QEETQDSPSVQE

-266 NSNENKEET
+266 NSNENKKET

-301 VPKEKTQ
+301 VPKEKAQ

-316 TQAHELEKQEIAETP
+316 TQAQELEKEENSETP
-331 QEKEKQEIAETP
+331 QDVEVP
-343 QEKEKQEIAETPQE
+343 QS
-357 KEKQEIAE
+357 
-365 TPQEKEKQEIAETP
+365 
-379 QELEIPQAQEKETPQ
+379 QEKETPQ
-394 EETQEKETPQEE
+394 EETQEKETPQ
-406 TQEKETPQEETQE
+406 TQDEKPQE
-419 KETPQ
+419 
-424 EETQETETQNQETPP
+424 
-439 KVQEETK
+439 
-446 EKTQEDN
+446 DH

-479 VAKTPNNENDT
+479 VAKTPNNENAT

-496 DIKTSQEKEESDKTS
+496 DIKTPQEKEESDKTS

-545 TLEDKK
+545 ALEDKN
-551 PDA
+551 PHA

>member
-1 MKMILFNQ
+1 MKIILFNQ

-24 ELSIENFNHYQ
+24 ELSMEDFNRYQ
-35 ELSVRLKEDPEWLLI
+35 ELSTRLKEEPEWILI

-103 PTEMLKVLQKKLGSD
+103 PTEVLKVLQKKLGSN

-151 AKEEPNNEEQLLPTL
+151 VQEEPNNEEQLLPTL
-166 DAQEEKEEVKETP
+166 NNQKEKEEVKEEVKETP
-179 QKEEKPKDD
+179 QEEEKPKDD
-188 ETQEGDET
+188 EIQEGET
-196 PKDEEVSKELE
+196 LKDEEVSKELE
-207 TQEKLE
+207 TQEELE

-221 EQVKEQEPIKEETQE
+221 QAKEQEPIKEETQE
-236 IKEEK
+236 NKEEK
-241 QEETQDSPSAQE
+241 QEKTQDSPSAQE

-266 NSNENKEET
+266 NSNGQENKKET
-275 QESAEIPQDKEIQ
+275 QESTEIPQ
-288 EVVTEKTQVQELE
+288 
-301 VPKEKTQ
+301 EKTQ
-308 ESAEALQE
+308 ELE
-316 TQAHELEKQEIAETP
+316 TQESTEIP
-331 QEKEKQEIAETP
+331 QEK
-343 QEKEKQEIAETPQE
+343 
-357 KEKQEIAE
+357 
-365 TPQEKEKQEIAETP
+365 
-379 QELEIPQAQEKETPQ
+379 
-394 EETQEKETPQEE
+394 TQEKETQ
-406 TQEKETPQEETQE
+406 ETPQEISQESTEKTQKLETQE
-419 KETPQ
+419 
-424 EETQETETQNQETPP
+424 
-439 KVQEETK
+439 
-446 EKTQEDN
+446 DH

-462 PVMAKAMGE
+462 PVMAQAMGE

-479 VAKTPNNENDT
+479 VAKTSNNENDT

-496 DIKTSQEKEESDKTS
+496 VIKTPQEKEESDKTS

>member
-35 ELSVRLKEDPEWLLI
+35 ELSAHLKKDPEWLLI

-103 PTEMLKVLQKKLGSD
+103 PTEMLKVLQKKLGSNI
-118 MSELEPSQNLDP
+118 SELEPSQNLDP

-166 DAQEEKEEVKETP
+166 DVQEEKEEVKETP
-179 QKEEKPKDD
+179 QEEKEEVKETPQEEKEEVKETPQEEKPKDD
-188 ETQEGDET
+188 ETQEGET
-196 PKDEEVSKELE
+196 PKDKEVSKELE
-207 TQEKLE
+207 MQEEVK
-213 IPKEETQE
+213 KETQE

-241 QEETQDSPSAQE
+241 QEETQDSPSVQE

-266 NSNENKEET
+266 NSNEDKKET
-275 QESAEIPQDKEIQ
+275 QEIAEIPQDKEIQ
-288 EVVTEKTQVQELE
+288 EVVTEKTQAQELE
-301 VPKEKTQ
+301 IPKEETQ

-316 TQAHELEKQEIAETP
+316 TQAHELEKQEN
-331 QEKEKQEIAETP
+331 
-343 QEKEKQEIAETPQE
+343 
-357 KEKQEIAE
+357 
-365 TPQEKEKQEIAETP
+365 AETP

-394 EETQEKETPQEE
+394 EETQE
-406 TQEKETPQEETQE
+406 
-419 KETPQ
+419 
-424 EETQETETQNQETPP
+424 
-439 KVQEETK
+439 
-446 EKTQEDN
+446 DH
-453 YESIEDIPE
+453 YENIEDIPE

-471 ELPFLNEA
+471 ELPFLNES
-479 VAKTPNNENDT
+479 VAKTPNNENAT

-496 DIKTSQEKEESDKTS
+496 VTETSKNENDTETPQEKEESDKTS

-545 TLEDKK
+545 ALEDKK
-551 PDA
+551 PNA

>member
-9 NPMITKLLESVSKKL
+9 NPMIAKLLESVSKKL
-24 ELSIENFNHYQ
+24 ELSMENFNHYQ
-35 ELSVRLKEDPEWLLI
+35 ELSARLKKDPEWLLI

-93 FEMKIKKPFL
+93 FEVKIKKPFL
-103 PTEMLKVLQKKLGSD
+103 PTEMLKVLQKKLGSNI
-118 MSELEPSQNLDP
+118 SELEPSQNLDP

-166 DAQEEKEEVKETP
+166 NAQEEKEEIKETP

-188 ETQEGDET
+188 GTQESET
-196 PKDEEVSKELE
+196 PKDKEVSKELE

-236 IKEEK
+236 NKEEK
-241 QEETQDSPSAQE
+241 QEKTQDSPSVQE

-266 NSNENKEET
+266 NSNEDKKET

-288 EVVTEKTQVQELE
+288 EVVTEKTQAQELE
-301 VPKEKTQ
+301 IPKEKTQ

-331 QEKEKQEIAETP
+331 QDV
-343 QEKEKQEIAETPQE
+343 
-357 KEKQEIAE
+357 
-365 TPQEKEKQEIAETP
+365 
-379 QELEIPQAQEKETPQ
+379 EIPQAQEKETLQ
-394 EETQEKETPQEE
+394 EETQEKETPKDESMQESA
-406 TQEKETPQEETQE
+406 QNLQDKETPQEETQE
-419 KETPQ
+419 
-424 EETQETETQNQETPP
+424 
-439 KVQEETK
+439 
-446 EKTQEDN
+446 DH

-479 VAKTPNNENDT
+479 VAKTPNDENDT
-490 ETPKES
+490 ETLKES
-496 DIKTSQEKEESDKTS
+496 NIKTPQEKEESTEIPQEKEESDKTS

-551 PDA
+551 PNA

>member
-24 ELSIENFNHYQ
+24 ELSMEDFNRYQ
-35 ELSVRLKEDPEWLLI
+35 ELSTRLKEDPEWILI

-85 EAQPFLEG
+85 EVQPFLEG

-103 PTEMLKVLQKKLGSD
+103 PTEVLKILQKKLGSNA
-118 MSELEPSQNLDP
+118 SEPKSSQNLDP

-151 AKEEPNNEEQLLPTL
+151 VQEEPNNEEQLLPTL
-166 DAQEEKEEVKETP
+166 NTQEEKEEVKEEVKEEEKEEVKEEEKEEEKEEVKEEVKETP
-179 QKEEKPKDD
+179 QEEEKPKDD
-188 ETQEGDET
+188 ETQEGET
-196 PKDEEVSKELE
+196 QKNEEVSKELE
-207 TQEKLE
+207 TQEELE

-221 EQVKEQEPIKEETQE
+221 PTKEQEPIKEKTQE

-241 QEETQDSPSAQE
+241 QEKTQDSPSAQE

-266 NSNENKEET
+266 NSNGQEDKKET
-275 QESAEIPQDKEIQ
+275 QEN
-288 EVVTEKTQVQELE
+288 TETPQELE
-301 VPKEKTQ
+301 KQELEKQELEKQEKTQ
-308 ESAEALQE
+308 ESAETPQDVETPQE
-316 TQAHELEKQEIAETP
+316 IPQELEKQELEIP
-331 QEKEKQEIAETP
+331 QELEKQEL
-343 QEKEKQEIAETPQE
+343 
-357 KEKQEIAE
+357 
-365 TPQEKEKQEIAETP
+365 ETP
-379 QELEIPQAQEKETPQ
+379 QELEKQELETQENTETQESIETPQ
-394 EETQEKETPQEE
+394 EKTQKLETQE
-406 TQEKETPQEETQE
+406 
-419 KETPQ
+419 
-424 EETQETETQNQETPP
+424 
-439 KVQEETK
+439 
-446 EKTQEDN
+446 DH

-479 VAKTPNNENDT
+479 VAKTSNNENDT

-496 DIKTSQEKEESDKTS
+496 VIKTPQEKEESIETPKESDKTS
-511 SPLELRLNLQDL
+511 SPLELHLNLQDL

>member
-9 NPMITKLLESVSKKL
+9 NPMIEKLLESVSKKL

-35 ELSVRLKEDPEWLLI
+35 ELSARLKGDPEWLLI

-103 PTEMLKVLQKKLGSD
+103 PTEMLKVLQKKLGSNA
-118 MSELEPSQNLDP
+118 SELESSQNLDP

-166 DAQEEKEEVKETP
+166 NAQEEKEEVKQEEKETPQKEKEEVKETP
-179 QKEEKPKDD
+179 QEEEKPKDD

-213 IPKEETQE
+213 IPKEETQKEVKE
-221 EQVKEQEPIKEETQE
+221 EIKEETQEQEPIKEETQE
-236 IKEEK
+236 NKEEK
-241 QEETQDSPSAQE
+241 QEETQDSPSTQE

-266 NSNENKEET
+266 NSNEDKKET

-288 EVVTEKTQVQELE
+288 EVVTEKTQAQELE
-301 VPKEKTQ
+301 IPKEKTQ

-331 QEKEKQEIAETP
+331 QDVEIP
-343 QEKEKQEIAETPQE
+343 QSQEKETQEVVTE
-357 KEKQEIAE
+357 KTQV
-365 TPQEKEKQEIAETP
+365 
-379 QELEIPQAQEKETPQ
+379 QEKETP
-394 EETQEKETPQEE
+394 
-406 TQEKETPQEETQE
+406 
-419 KETPQ
+419 
-424 EETQETETQNQETPP
+424 
-439 KVQEETK
+439 
-446 EKTQEDN
+446 KTQEDH

-496 DIKTSQEKEESDKTS
+496 VTEISKNENATETPQEKEESDKTS

-551 PDA
+551 PNA

>member
-9 NPMITKLLESVSKKL
+9 NPMIAKLLESVSKKL

-35 ELSVRLKEDPEWLLI
+35 ELSARLKKDPEWLLI

-93 FEMKIKKPFL
+93 FEVKIKKPFL
-103 PTEMLKVLQKKLGSD
+103 PTEMLKVLQKKLGSNISD
-118 MSELEPSQNLDP
+118 LEPSQNLDP

-188 ETQEGDET
+188 ETQESET

-207 TQEKLE
+207 MQEKLE

-266 NSNENKEET
+266 NSNDQEDKKET
-275 QESAEIPQDKEIQ
+275 QESTEIPQDKEIQ

-301 VPKEKTQ
+301 IPKEKTQ

-316 TQAHELEKQEIAETP
+316 TQVHELEKQEIAETP
-331 QEKEKQEIAETP
+331 QDV
-343 QEKEKQEIAETPQE
+343 
-357 KEKQEIAE
+357 
-365 TPQEKEKQEIAETP
+365 
-379 QELEIPQAQEKETPQ
+379 EIPQSQEKETPQ
-394 EETQEKETPQEE
+394 EETQEKETPKDESMQESA
-406 TQEKETPQEETQE
+406 QNLQDKETPQEETQE
-419 KETPQ
+419 
-424 EETQETETQNQETPP
+424 
-439 KVQEETK
+439 
-446 EKTQEDN
+446 DH

-496 DIKTSQEKEESDKTS
+496 VTETSKNENATETPQEKEESDKTS
-511 SPLELRLNLQDL
+511 SPLELCLNLQDL

-545 TLEDKK
+545 ALEDKK
-551 PDA
+551 PNA

>member
-9 NPMITKLLESVSKKL
+9 NPMIEKLLESVSKKL

-35 ELSVRLKEDPEWLLI
+35 ELSARLKEDPEWILI

-64 LELKEIISQNKNSVC
+64 LELKETISQNKNSVC

-103 PTEMLKVLQKKLGSD
+103 PTEMLKVLQKKLGSNA
-118 MSELEPSQNLDP
+118 SELEPSQNLDP

-151 AKEEPNNEEQLLPTL
+151 AKEEPDNEEQLLPTL
-166 DAQEEKEEVKETP
+166 NDQEEKEEVKETP
-179 QKEEKPKDD
+179 QEEEKPKDD
-188 ETQEGDET
+188 ETQEGET

-207 TQEKLE
+207 TQEE
-213 IPKEETQE
+213 IKEETQE
-221 EQVKEQEPIKEETQE
+221 EQVKEQDPIKEETQE

-241 QEETQDSPSAQE
+241 QEKTQDSPSAQE

-266 NSNENKEET
+266 NSNEN
-275 QESAEIPQDKEIQ
+275 
-288 EVVTEKTQVQELE
+288 
-301 VPKEKTQ
+301 KEKTQ

-357 KEKQEIAE
+357 
-365 TPQEKEKQEIAETP
+365 
-379 QELEIPQAQEKETPQ
+379 LEIPQAQEKETPQ
-394 EETQEKETPQEE
+394 EETQEIAETP
-406 TQEKETPQEETQE
+406 QEKETP
-419 KETPQ
+419 
-424 EETQETETQNQETPP
+424 
-439 KVQEETK
+439 
-446 EKTQEDN
+446 KTQEDH

-462 PVMAKAMGE
+462 PVMAKVMGE

-479 VAKTPNNENDT
+479 VAKIPNNENDT

-496 DIKTSQEKEESDKTS
+496 DIKTPQEKEESDKTS

>member
-24 ELSIENFNHYQ
+24 ELSMENFNHYQ
-35 ELSVRLKEDPEWLLI
+35 ELSVRLKEDPEWILI

-79 MYKKGN
+79 MYKKGH

-103 PTEMLKVLQKKLGSD
+103 PTEVLKILQKKLGSNA
-118 MSELEPSQNLDP
+118 SELEPIQNLDP

-151 AKEEPNNEEQLLPTL
+151 TKEEPNNEEQLLPTL
-166 DAQEEKEEVKETP
+166 NTQEEKEEVKEEVKETP
-179 QKEEKPKDD
+179 QEEEKPKDD
-188 ETQEGDET
+188 ETQEGET
-196 PKDEEVSKELE
+196 LKDEEVSKELE
-207 TQEKLE
+207 TQEE
-213 IPKEETQE
+213 VKEETQE
-221 EQVKEQEPIKEETQE
+221 EQAKEQEPIKEETQEEVKEEVKEETQEEVKEETQE

-241 QEETQDSPSAQE
+241 QEKTQDSPSAQE

-266 NSNENKEET
+266 NSNEDKKET
-275 QESAEIPQDKEIQ
+275 QESAETPQDVENPQAQDKETQELEIPKEETQENAETPQDVENQAQEIQDKEIQ
-288 EVVTEKTQVQELE
+288 E
-301 VPKEKTQ
+301 TQ
-308 ESAEALQE
+308 EIQE
-316 TQAHELEKQEIAETP
+316 NTETP
-331 QEKEKQEIAETP
+331 QDVEIPKEETQENT
-343 QEKEKQEIAETPQE
+343 
-357 KEKQEIAE
+357 
-365 TPQEKEKQEIAETP
+365 
-379 QELEIPQAQEKETPQ
+379 EIPQEEAQEKET
-394 EETQEKETPQEE
+394 
-406 TQEKETPQEETQE
+406 
-419 KETPQ
+419 
-424 EETQETETQNQETPP
+424 
-439 KVQEETK
+439 
-446 EKTQEDN
+446 QEDH

-479 VAKTPNNENDT
+479 VAKIPNNENDT

-496 DIKTSQEKEESDKTS
+496 DIKTPQEKEESDKTS

>member
-24 ELSIENFNHYQ
+24 ELPIENFNHYQ
-35 ELSVRLKEDPEWLLI
+35 ELSACLKKDPEWLLI

-64 LELKEIISQNKNSVC
+64 LELKETISQNKNSVC

-85 EAQPFLEG
+85 EMQPFLED
-93 FEMKIKKPFL
+93 FEVKIKKPFL
-103 PTEMLKVLQKKLGSD
+103 PTEMLKVLQKKLGSNIN
-118 MSELEPSQNLDP
+118 ELEPSQNLDP

-137 NWDELEN
+137 NWGELEN

-166 DAQEEKEEVKETP
+166 DVQEEKEEIKETP
-179 QKEEKPKDD
+179 QEEKEEIKETPQEEKEEIKETPQEEKEEIKETPQEEKPKDD

-207 TQEKLE
+207 TQEE
-213 IPKEETQE
+213 VKEETQE

-266 NSNENKEET
+266 NSNGQENKKET
-275 QESAEIPQDKEIQ
+275 QENAEIPQDKEIQ
-288 EVVTEKTQVQELE
+288 EVVTEKTQAQELE
-301 VPKEKTQ
+301 IPKEKTQ

-331 QEKEKQEIAETP
+331 QEKETP
-343 QEKEKQEIAETPQE
+343 QTQDEKPQE
-357 KEKQEIAE
+357 
-365 TPQEKEKQEIAETP
+365 
-379 QELEIPQAQEKETPQ
+379 
-394 EETQEKETPQEE
+394 
-406 TQEKETPQEETQE
+406 
-419 KETPQ
+419 
-424 EETQETETQNQETPP
+424 
-439 KVQEETK
+439 
-446 EKTQEDN
+446 DH
-453 YESIEDIPE
+453 YENIEDIPE

-471 ELPFLNEA
+471 ELPFLNES
-479 VAKTPNNENDT
+479 VAKTPNNENATETHKKSVTETSNNKNDT
-490 ETPKES
+490 ETP
-496 DIKTSQEKEESDKTS
+496 QEKEESDKTS
-511 SPLELRLNLQDL
+511 SPLELHLNLQDL

>member
-1 MKMILFNQ
+1 MKIILFNQ

-24 ELSIENFNHYQ
+24 ELSMEDFNRYQ
-35 ELSVRLKEDPEWLLI
+35 ELSTRLKENPEWILI

-103 PTEMLKVLQKKLGSD
+103 PTEVLKVLQKKLGSN

-151 AKEEPNNEEQLLPTL
+151 VQEEPNNEEQLLPTL
-166 DAQEEKEEVKETP
+166 NNQKEKEEVKEEVKETP
-179 QKEEKPKDD
+179 QEEEKPKDD
-188 ETQEGDET
+188 EIQEGET
-196 PKDEEVSKELE
+196 LKDEEVSKELE
-207 TQEKLE
+207 TQEE
-213 IPKEETQE
+213 IKEETQE
-221 EQVKEQEPIKEETQE
+221 QAKEQEPIKEETQE

-241 QEETQDSPSAQE
+241 QEKTQDSPSAQE

-266 NSNENKEET
+266 NSNGQENKKET
-275 QESAEIPQDKEIQ
+275 QESAETP
-288 EVVTEKTQVQELE
+288 
-301 VPKEKTQ
+301 Q
-308 ESAEALQE
+308 ESAETPQE
-316 TQAHELEKQEIAETP
+316 SAETPQESAETPQESAETPQESAETP
-331 QEKEKQEIAETP
+331 QEKETQELETQESTEIP
-343 QEKEKQEIAETPQE
+343 QEK
-357 KEKQEIAE
+357 
-365 TPQEKEKQEIAETP
+365 
-379 QELEIPQAQEKETPQ
+379 
-394 EETQEKETPQEE
+394 TQEKETQ
-406 TQEKETPQEETQE
+406 ETPQEISQENTEKTQKLETQE
-419 KETPQ
+419 
-424 EETQETETQNQETPP
+424 
-439 KVQEETK
+439 
-446 EKTQEDN
+446 DH

-462 PVMAKAMGE
+462 PVMAQAMGE
-471 ELPFLNEA
+471 ELPFLNES
-479 VAKTPNNENDT
+479 VAKIPNNENDT

-496 DIKTSQEKEESDKTS
+496 VIKTPQEKEESNKTS

>member
-9 NPMITKLLESVSKKL
+9 NPMIAKLLESVSKKL
-24 ELSIENFNHYQ
+24 ELPMENFNHYQ
-35 ELSVRLKEDPEWLLI
+35 ELSARLKEDPEWLLI

-64 LELKEIISQNKNSVC
+64 LELKETISQNKNSVC

-93 FEMKIKKPFL
+93 FETKIKKPFL
-103 PTEMLKVLQKKLGSD
+103 PTEMLKVLQKKLGSNT
-118 MSELEPSQNLDP
+118 SELETSQNLDP

-166 DAQEEKEEVKETP
+166 NAQEEKEEIKETP

-188 ETQEGDET
+188 ETQEGET

-207 TQEKLE
+207 TQEELE

-221 EQVKEQEPIKEETQE
+221 EVKEEMKEETQEQVKEETRE

-241 QEETQDSPSAQE
+241 QEKTQDSPSVQE

-266 NSNENKEET
+266 NSNGQENKKET
-275 QESAEIPQDKEIQ
+275 QESAEISQDKEIQ
-288 EVVTEKTQVQELE
+288 EVVTEKTQAQELE
-301 VPKEKTQ
+301 IPKEKTQ

-316 TQAHELEKQEIAETP
+316 TQAHELETQEIAETP
-331 QEKEKQEIAETP
+331 QDV
-343 QEKEKQEIAETPQE
+343 
-357 KEKQEIAE
+357 
-365 TPQEKEKQEIAETP
+365 
-379 QELEIPQAQEKETPQ
+379 EIPQAQEKETPQ
-394 EETQEKETPQEE
+394 EETQEKETPQ
-406 TQEKETPQEETQE
+406 TQDEKPQE
-419 KETPQ
+419 
-424 EETQETETQNQETPP
+424 
-439 KVQEETK
+439 
-446 EKTQEDN
+446 DH

-479 VAKTPNNENDT
+479 VAKIPNNENDT

-496 DIKTSQEKEESDKTS
+496 DIKTPQEKEESDKTS
-511 SPLELRLNLQDL
+511 SPLELHLNLQDL

>member
-24 ELSIENFNHYQ
+24 ELSMENFNHYQ
-35 ELSVRLKEDPEWLLI
+35 GLSTRLKEDSEWILI

-103 PTEMLKVLQKKLGSD
+103 PTEVLKVLQKKLGSN

-151 AKEEPNNEEQLLPTL
+151 VQEEPNNEEQLLPTL
-166 DAQEEKEEVKETP
+166 NTQEEKEEVKEEVKETP
-179 QKEEKPKDD
+179 QEEEKPKDD
-188 ETQEGDET
+188 ETQEGET
-196 PKDEEVSKELE
+196 PQDEEVSKELE
-207 TQEKLE
+207 TQEELE

-221 EQVKEQEPIKEETQE
+221 QAKEQEPIKEETQE

-241 QEETQDSPSAQE
+241 QEKTQDSPSTQE

-266 NSNENKEET
+266 NSNGQEDKEET
-275 QESAEIPQDKEIQ
+275 QESTETPQEKE
-288 EVVTEKTQVQELE
+288 TQELE
-301 VPKEKTQ
+301 
-308 ESAEALQE
+308 
-316 TQAHELEKQEIAETP
+316 IP
-331 QEKEKQEIAETP
+331 QEKEKQELEIP
-343 QEKEKQEIAETPQE
+343 QEKEKQELEIPQE
-357 KEKQEIAE
+357 KEKQE
-365 TPQEKEKQEIAETP
+365 
-379 QELEIPQAQEKETPQ
+379 LEIPQEKTQ
-394 EETQEKETPQEE
+394 KLETQE
-406 TQEKETPQEETQE
+406 
-419 KETPQ
+419 
-424 EETQETETQNQETPP
+424 
-439 KVQEETK
+439 
-446 EKTQEDN
+446 DH

-462 PVMAKAMGE
+462 PVMAQAMGE

-479 VAKTPNNENDT
+479 VAKIPNNENDT

-496 DIKTSQEKEESDKTS
+496 AIKTPQEKEESDKTS

-523 LKSLNQESLKSLL
+523 LNSLNQESLKSLL

>member
-24 ELSIENFNHYQ
+24 ELSMEDFSRYQ
-35 ELSVRLKEDPEWLLI
+35 ELSTRLKEDPEWILI

-64 LELKEIISQNKNSVC
+64 LELKETISQNKNSVC

-103 PTEMLKVLQKKLGSD
+103 PTEILKILQKKLGSN

-151 AKEEPNNEEQLLPTL
+151 VQEEPNNEEQLLPTL
-166 DAQEEKEEVKETP
+166 NVQEEKEEIKEEEKEEEKEEAKEEIKETP
-179 QKEEKPKDD
+179 QEEEKPKDNKVQEG
-188 ETQEGDET
+188 ETQ
-196 PKDEEVSKELE
+196 KNEEVSKELE
-207 TQEKLE
+207 TQEELE

-221 EQVKEQEPIKEETQE
+221 QAKEQEPIKEETQE
-236 IKEEK
+236 NKEEK
-241 QEETQDSPSAQE
+241 QEKTQDSPSTQE

-266 NSNENKEET
+266 NSNSQEDKKET
-275 QESAEIPQDKEIQ
+275 QENTETPQ
-288 EVVTEKTQVQELE
+288 
-301 VPKEKTQ
+301 
-308 ESAEALQE
+308 
-316 TQAHELEKQEIAETP
+316 ELEKQELETP
-331 QEKEKQEIAETP
+331 QEKETQKLETPQDVETPQEIPQELEKQELETP
-343 QEKEKQEIAETPQE
+343 QEKTQK
-357 KEKQEIAE
+357 
-365 TPQEKEKQEIAETP
+365 
-379 QELEIPQAQEKETPQ
+379 L
-394 EETQEKETPQEE
+394 ETQE
-406 TQEKETPQEETQE
+406 
-419 KETPQ
+419 
-424 EETQETETQNQETPP
+424 
-439 KVQEETK
+439 
-446 EKTQEDN
+446 DH

-479 VAKTPNNENDT
+479 VAKTSNNENDT

-496 DIKTSQEKEESDKTS
+496 VIKTPQEKEESIETPKESDKTS
-511 SPLELRLNLQDL
+511 SPLELCLNLQDL

>member
-1 MKMILFNQ
+1 MKIILFNQ

-24 ELSIENFNHYQ
+24 ELSMEDFNHYQ
-35 ELSVRLKEDPEWLLI
+35 ELSTRLKEDPEWILI

-85 EAQPFLEG
+85 EVQPFLEG

-103 PTEMLKVLQKKLGSD
+103 PTEVLKVLQKKLGSN

-151 AKEEPNNEEQLLPTL
+151 VQEEPNNEEQLLPTL
-166 DAQEEKEEVKETP
+166 NDQEEKEEVKEEVKETP
-179 QKEEKPKDD
+179 QEEEKPKDD
-188 ETQEGDET
+188 ETQENET

-207 TQEKLE
+207 MQEE
-213 IPKEETQE
+213 VKEEEQEEVKEE
-221 EQVKEQEPIKEETQE
+221 EQVKEQESIKEETQE

-241 QEETQDSPSAQE
+241 QEKTQDSPSAQE

-266 NSNENKEET
+266 NSNGQEDKKETQESTETPQDVEIPQAQGKETQELEIPKEEIQEET
-275 QESAEIPQDKEIQ
+275 QESTETPQDVEIPQAQGKE
-288 EVVTEKTQVQELE
+288 T
-301 VPKEKTQ
+301 
-308 ESAEALQE
+308 
-316 TQAHELEKQEIAETP
+316 
-331 QEKEKQEIAETP
+331 
-343 QEKEKQEIAETPQE
+343 
-357 KEKQEIAE
+357 
-365 TPQEKEKQEIAETP
+365 
-379 QELEIPQAQEKETPQ
+379 QELEIPKEEIQENTETPQ
-394 EETQEKETPQEE
+394 KLETQK
-406 TQEKETPQEETQE
+406 
-419 KETPQ
+419 
-424 EETQETETQNQETPP
+424 
-439 KVQEETK
+439 
-446 EKTQEDN
+446 DH

-462 PVMAKAMGE
+462 PVMAQAMGE

-479 VAKTPNNENDT
+479 VAKIPNNENDT

-496 DIKTSQEKEESDKTS
+496 VIKTPQEKEESDKTS
-511 SPLELRLNLQDL
+511 NPLELRLNLQDL

>member
-9 NPMITKLLESVSKKL
+9 NPMIAKLLESVSKKL
-24 ELSIENFNHYQ
+24 ELSMENFNHYQ
-35 ELSVRLKEDPEWLLI
+35 ELSTRLKEDSEWILI

-103 PTEMLKVLQKKLGSD
+103 PTEVLKILQKKLGSN

-151 AKEEPNNEEQLLPTL
+151 VQEEPNNEEQLLPTL
-166 DAQEEKEEVKETP
+166 NAQEEKEEIKETP
-179 QKEEKPKDD
+179 QEEEKPKDD
-188 ETQEGDET
+188 EVQESETQ
-196 PKDEEVSKELE
+196 KNEEVSKELE
-207 TQEKLE
+207 TQEELE

-221 EQVKEQEPIKEETQE
+221 QAKEQEPTKEETQE
-236 IKEEK
+236 NKEEK
-241 QEETQDSPSAQE
+241 QEKTQDSPSAQE

-266 NSNENKEET
+266 NSNGQKDKKET
-275 QESAEIPQDKEIQ
+275 QESTEIPQ
-288 EVVTEKTQVQELE
+288 
-301 VPKEKTQ
+301 EKTQ
-308 ESAEALQE
+308 ENAETPQE
-316 TQAHELEKQEIAETP
+316 TEKQELETQEKTQENAETPQETEKQESAGTP
-331 QEKEKQEIAETP
+331 QEKEKQESAGTP
-343 QEKEKQEIAETPQE
+343 QEKTQK
-357 KEKQEIAE
+357 
-365 TPQEKEKQEIAETP
+365 
-379 QELEIPQAQEKETPQ
+379 L
-394 EETQEKETPQEE
+394 ETQE
-406 TQEKETPQEETQE
+406 
-419 KETPQ
+419 
-424 EETQETETQNQETPP
+424 
-439 KVQEETK
+439 
-446 EKTQEDN
+446 DH

-462 PVMAKAMGE
+462 PVMAQAMGE

-479 VAKTPNNENDT
+479 VAKIPNNENDT

-496 DIKTSQEKEESDKTS
+496 VIKTPQEKEESIETPKESDKTS

-523 LKSLNQESLKSLL
+523 LNSLNQESLKSLL